1 MGKCNDTMVGY
12 KTLVLGATMNHE
24 RYAFKA
30 VHRLLVE
37 DIEVVPM
44 GIKKGEIASLSIVPV
59 HEPQENIHT
68 VSLYIG
74 APRQEPYFDY
84 IVNLNPKRVI
94 FNPGTENPIFAQK
107 LQEKGIPWE
116 NACTLV
122 LLSTNQY
129 KS

>member
-1 MGKCNDTMVGY
+1 MPREGSPK
-12 KTLVLGATMNHE
+12 
-24 RYAFKA
+24 FKQK
-30 VHRLLVE
+30 RFF
-37 DIEVVPM
+37 
-44 GIKKGEIASLSIVPV
+44 EIPFNSIGRSHNFTIQKNASLSIVPV